1 MRHGRSGEDRA
12 LLRQTIAVAFV
23 RVLGL
28 ALAFATSIVLARIM
42 GAEGFGIYSFAI
54 SVIVILRIV
63 FEAAGTLLTRVSK
76 WSTLKA
82 WGTRLAKR
90 VGINKAPCRSRA
102 QAGGDHAPDLA
113 MVQATAAAT

>member
-1 MRHGRSGEDRA
+1 MKRSASGSVSTAPGVGGPIAGMRHGRSGEDRA

-63 FEAAGTLLTRVSK
+63 L
-76 WSTLKA
+76 
-82 WGTRLAKR
+82 
-90 VGINKAPCRSRA
+90 
-102 QAGGDHAPDLA
+102 
-113 MVQATAAAT
+113 